1 MEKVLAIVGPTAVGK
16 TALSF
21 HLAEAL
27 QTELIS
33 CDAYQIYRTMDI
45 GTAKPTREEL
55 QQYRHHLIDIAEPD
69 EPYSAARFGE
79 MARPI
84 VTDLQNRGKIP
95 ILVGGTGLYIQ
106 SFLEGFS
113 FTGSAVGDE
122 DRDKARKKIA
132 SMEERALMDYIRQET
147 NWEPPDWHELLANT
161 QRLVRLVA
169 AIEKGEGEAF
179 VRSDKGRNLSYD
191 AYVIG
196 LTLPRP
202 VLYER
207 IEKRVDMMIEEGW
220 IDETKKLLERGISP
234 QCQSMKAI
242 GYGEIGEFLSGAM
255 TKEEAIERIKIR
267 TRQFAKR
274 QLTWFKRMEYIHW
287 YEKDTYATEED
298 LAKAVLSDVQA
309 WNDR

>member
-1 MEKVLAIVGPTAVGK
+1 MEKVIAIVGPTAVGK

-21 HLAEAL
+21 HLARAL
-27 QTELIS
+27 HTELIS

-55 QQYRHHLIDIAEPD
+55 RQYRHHLIDILDPA

-79 MARPI
+79 MARLI
-84 VTDLQNRGKIP
+84 VTALNEKGAIP
-95 ILVGGTGLYIQ
+95 VLVGGTGLYIQ

-113 FTGSAVGDE
+113 FTGSAVRDE
-122 DRDKARKKIA
+122 DRTMARQKIA
-132 SMEERALMDYIRQET
+132 SMDEPSLMAYIQHAT
-147 NWEPPDWHELLANT
+147 QWDPPDWHELLANT

-169 AIEKGEGEAF
+169 AIEKGEGPAF
-179 VRSDKGRNLSYD
+179 VRSDKKRNLSYD

-196 LTLPRP
+196 LSLPRS

-220 IDETKKLLERGISP
+220 IEETKDLLERHVSP
-234 QCQSMKAI
+234 SCQSMKAI
-242 GYGEIGEFLSGAM
+242 GYGEIAALLSGTM
-255 TKEEAIERIKIR
+255 TKDEAVEKIKIR

-274 QLTWFKRMEYIHW
+274 QLTWFKRMPYIHW
-287 YEKDTYATEED
+287 YEKEAYATEED
-298 LAKAVLSDVQA
+298 LAQTVLADIAA
-309 WNDR
+309 WNDI